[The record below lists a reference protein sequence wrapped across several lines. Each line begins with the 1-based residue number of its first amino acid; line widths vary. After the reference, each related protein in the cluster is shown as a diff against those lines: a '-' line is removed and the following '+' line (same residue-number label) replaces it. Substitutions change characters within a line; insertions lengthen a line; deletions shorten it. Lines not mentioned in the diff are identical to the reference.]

1 MMDTEKTY
9 TVRKSVLLEKLR
21 ENRTQ
26 HVVVYKDA
34 LIKYRKKAGERLTS
48 TLKKIESG
56 RKFTL
61 AFADIPKPVSYEKEY
76 DKVIG
81 LLEMSVEDET
91 EITSNEYSCY
101 VLDDWTWKNHFFMNS
116 THIYGAVGA
125 TGPAGPTGAS
135 GPAGSDNDS
144 EESDDE

>member
-9 TVRKSVLLEKLR
+9 TVKKSDLLTKLK

-26 HVVVYKDA
+26 NVVVYRDA
-34 LIKYRKKAGERLTS
+34 LVKYRKKAGERLAS
-48 TLKKIESG
+48 TLKKIEAG
-56 RKFTL
+56 RKFNL
-61 AFADIPKPVSYEKEY
+61 SFADIPKPVSYEKEY

-116 THIYGAVGA
+116 TRIYGAVGA

-135 GPAGSDNDS
+135 GPEGTDDS
-144 EESDDE
+144 EGTDDE